1 MVEVIIGAII
11 LAYTGLIVYRRIKN
25 LKLGKSCCGGC
36 SACALRDKCK
46 Q

>member
-11 LAYTGLIVYRRIKN
+11 LAYTGLIVYRRIRN
-25 LKLGKSCCGGC
+25 LKLGNSCCGGC
-36 SACALRDKCK
+36 SACASKGKCK